1 MYDTA
6 ILIGRFEP
14 VHTGHLAL
22 LNHALQ
28 AARRVIVIVGSAFQA
43 RSPKNPFTWS
53 ERADMLLGSLND
65 ADRERVDVVPVR
77 DYYDEARWVQAVQK
91 AVSAHTEPNA
101 RIGLVGHF
109 KDASSSYLSS
119 FPGWE
124 LIPLAR
130 QGEIDA
136 TMIRNAY
143 FGATADTIPIALSP
157 FHDVLPK
164 STRTLLERFATQP
177 EYLELQN
184 EWRMLR
190 GYREAWASAPY
201 PPVFV
206 TVDSVLRCQDQIL
219 LIRRAHA
226 PGKGLLAVPGGFI
239 EPREGIWQSC
249 LRELVEETHC
259 DTPPER
265 LRQSLQA
272 VHVFDHPDRSQRG
285 RTITH
290 AHYFDLGDAPLPKVR
305 ADDDAA
311 QVLWMP
317 IADIAGNEEHL
328 FEDHF
333 QILCHFLKEQIKTS

>member
-22 LNHALQ
+22 LNRALEE
-28 AARRVIVIVGSAFQA
+28 AGKVIIIVGSAFQA
-43 RSPKNPFTWS
+43 RSPKNPFTWK
-53 ERADMLLGSLND
+53 ERADMLLGSLGD
-65 ADRERVDVVPVR
+65 ADRARVDVVPVR
-77 DYYDEARWVQAVQK
+77 DYYDEARWVHAVQQAVSERTQPG
-91 AVSAHTEPNA
+91 S

-143 FGATADTIPIALSP
+143 FGATAKTIPIALSP

-177 EYLELQN
+177 EFAELQN

-206 TVDSVLRCQDQIL
+206 TVDTVLRCQNQIL

-226 PGKGLLAVPGGFI
+226 PGRGLLALPGGFI
-239 EPREGIWQSC
+239 EPRESIWQSC

-259 DTPPER
+259 DVTPER
-265 LRQSLQA
+265 LKQTLQS

-290 AHYFDLGDAPLPKVR
+290 AHYFDLGDSPLPNVQ

-317 IADIAGNEEHL
+317 IDQIAGNEEIL

-333 QILCHFLKEQIKTS
+333 QILHHFLGALPPQG

>member
-22 LNHALQ
+22 LNRALEK
-28 AARRVIVIVGSAFQA
+28 AGKVIIIVGSAFQA
-43 RSPKNPFTWS
+43 RSPKNPFTWK
-53 ERADMLLGSLND
+53 ERADMLLGSLSD
-65 ADRERVDVVPVR
+65 ADRARVDVVPVR
-77 DYYDEARWVQAVQK
+77 DYYDEARWVRAVQQAVSERTQPG
-91 AVSAHTEPNA
+91 S

-109 KDASSSYLSS
+109 KDSSSSYLSA

-143 FGATADTIPIALSP
+143 FGATAKTIPIALSP
-157 FHDVLPK
+157 FHDALPK
-164 STRTLLERFATQP
+164 STRALLEQFATQP
-177 EYLELQN
+177 EFAELQN

-206 TVDSVLRCQDQIL
+206 TVDTVLRCQNQIL

-226 PGKGLLAVPGGFI
+226 PGRGLLALPGGFI
-239 EPREGIWQSC
+239 EPRESIWQSC

-259 DTPPER
+259 DVTPER
-265 LRQSLQA
+265 LKQTLQS

-290 AHYFDLGDAPLPKVR
+290 AHYFDLGDSPLPNVR

-317 IADIAGNEEHL
+317 LDQIAGNEEIL

-333 QILCHFLKEQIKTS
+333 QILHHFLGALPLQG

>member
-1 MYDTA
+1 
-6 ILIGRFEP
+6 
-14 VHTGHLAL
+14 
-22 LNHALQ
+22 
-28 AARRVIVIVGSAFQA
+28 
-43 RSPKNPFTWS
+43 
-53 ERADMLLGSLND
+53 MLLGSLSEQ
-65 ADRERVDVVPVR
+65 DRARVDVVPVR
-77 DYYDEARWVQAVQK
+77 DYYDEARWVRAVQQAVSERTQPG
-91 AVSAHTEPNA
+91 S

-143 FGATADTIPIALSP
+143 FGATATTIPIALSP

-177 EYLELQN
+177 EFAELQN

-201 PPVFV
+201 PPIFV
-206 TVDSVLRCQDQIL
+206 TVDTVLRCQNQVL

-226 PGKGLLAVPGGFI
+226 PGRGLLALPGGFL
-239 EPREGIWQSC
+239 EPRESIWRSC

-259 DTPPER
+259 DVAPER
-265 LRQSLQA
+265 LEQALQD

-290 AHYFDLGDAPLPKVR
+290 AHYFDLGDSPLPSVQ
-305 ADDDAA
+305 ADDDAE

-317 IADIAGNEEHL
+317 IDQIALNEEML

-333 QILCHFLKEQIKTS
+333 QILNHFLIDQIRST

>member
-1 MYDTA
+1 MYDNA

-22 LNHALQ
+22 LNHALKV
-28 AARRVIVIVGSAFQA
+28 AEKVIVFIGSAFQA
-43 RSPKNPFTWS
+43 RTPKNPFTWQ
-53 ERADMLLGSLND
+53 ERADMLLGSLSEQER
-65 ADRERVDVVPVR
+65 ARVDVVPVR
-77 DYYDEARWVQAVQK
+77 DYYDEARWVSAVQQAVSERTK
-91 AVSAHTEPNA
+91 PAA

-109 KDASSSYLSS
+109 KDASSSYLAA

-124 LIPLAR
+124 LIPLER

-143 FGATADTIPIALSP
+143 FGATAKTIPIALSP

-164 STRTLLERFATQP
+164 STRTLLEHFATQP
-177 EYLELQN
+177 EYAELQN

-190 GYREAWASAPY
+190 AYREAWASAPY
-201 PPVFV
+201 PPIFV
-206 TVDSVLRCQDQIL
+206 TVDTVLRCQNKIL

-239 EPREGIWQSC
+239 EPRESIWQSC
-249 LRELVEETHC
+249 VRELAEETHC
-259 DTPPER
+259 DVPIDQ
-265 LRQSLQA
+265 LRKSLKQ

-290 AHYFDLGDAPLPKVR
+290 AHYFDLGDSPFPTVR

-317 IADIAGNEEHL
+317 IDQIAQNEASM

-333 QILCHFLKEQIKTS
+333 QILNHFLNFQ

>member
-22 LNHALQ
+22 LSHALEK
-28 AARRVIVIVGSAFQA
+28 ADRVIIIVGSAFQA

-53 ERADMLLGSLND
+53 ERAQMLLGSLSD
-65 ADRERVDVVPVR
+65 ADRTRVDVVPVR
-77 DYYDEARWVQAVQK
+77 DYYDEARWVRAVQQAVGER
-91 AVSAHTEPNA
+91 SRPGA

-124 LIPLAR
+124 LIPMAR
-130 QGEIDA
+130 QGDIDA

-143 FGATADTIPIALSP
+143 FGATARTIPIALSP

-177 EYLELQN
+177 EFGELQN

-190 GYREAWASAPY
+190 GYREAWANAPY

-206 TVDSVLRCQDQIL
+206 TVDALLRCQNRIL
-219 LIRRAHA
+219 LIRRAQP
-226 PGKGLLAVPGGFI
+226 PGRGLLALPGGFI
-239 EPREGIWQSC
+239 EPRETIWQSC

-259 DTPPER
+259 DVPAALLEKA
-265 LRQSLQA
+265 LRE
-272 VHVFDHPDRSQRG
+272 VRVFDHPDRSLRG

-290 AHYFDLGDAPLPKVR
+290 VHYFDLEDASLPNVR

-317 IADIAGNEEHL
+317 VESIPSNEASF

-333 QILCHFLKEQIKTS
+333 QILNHFLSSDIETK